1 MAIRDGRHEHIS
13 TSVCTCLYS
22 SREGRGQVDEL
33 EMQEVYR
40 WAKDRAAK
48 RVTFQISGG

>member
-1 MAIRDGRHEHIS
+1 MC
-13 TSVCTCLYS
+13 VCLCQGVYVYV

-40 WAKDRAAK
+40 WTKDRAAK
-48 RVTFQISGG
+48 KGHISNIRGLVFRY

>member
-1 MAIRDGRHEHIS
+1 MGARKRAGRAM
-13 TSVCTCLYS
+13 
-22 SREGRGQVDEL
+22 GRGEEGMEVLAFVCVCVEL

-48 RVTFQISGG
+48 KGLVFRY

>member
-1 MAIRDGRHEHIS
+1 M
-13 TSVCTCLYS
+13 CMCMYS

-48 RVTFQISGG
+48 KGHISNIRKTDMGVF